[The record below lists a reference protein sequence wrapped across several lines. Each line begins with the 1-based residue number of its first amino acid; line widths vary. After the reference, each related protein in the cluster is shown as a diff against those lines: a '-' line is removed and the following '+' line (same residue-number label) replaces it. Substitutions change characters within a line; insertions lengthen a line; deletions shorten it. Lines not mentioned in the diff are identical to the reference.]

1 MAIEVILMADV
12 QGLGAEGAVVR
23 VAEGY
28 ARNHL
33 IPRKLAAPVTEATR
47 RRLAKLQRDREA
59 HRQDEVRAAQATADA
74 MAKASVTI
82 PVKVG
87 EGEKMFGA
95 VSSTTIAE
103 ALATQGFAVDK
114 HKVVLDEPI
123 RELGVYEVKVKV
135 HPEVEVTI
143 KVWVV
148 EE

>member
-1 MAIEVILMADV
+1 M
-12 QGLGAEGAVVR
+12 
-23 VAEGY
+23 
-28 ARNHL
+28 
-33 IPRKLAAPVTEATR
+33 
-47 RRLAKLQRDREA
+47 
-59 HRQDEVRAAQATADA
+59 RAAQATADA